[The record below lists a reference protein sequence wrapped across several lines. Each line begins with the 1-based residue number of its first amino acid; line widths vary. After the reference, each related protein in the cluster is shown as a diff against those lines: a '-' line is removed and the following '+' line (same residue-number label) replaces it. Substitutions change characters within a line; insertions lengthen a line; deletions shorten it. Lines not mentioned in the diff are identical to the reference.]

1 MIPPSPQLLTETNEQ
16 TKSPLCFKKLRMT
29 AFMTSQ
35 REKKKKQQHLLYSH
49 IIEYFRTEGGKK
61 KKL

>member
-1 MIPPSPQLLTETNEQ
+1 MIPPSPQLLTGTNEQ

-35 REKKKKQQHLLYSH
+35 RGKKKKQ
-49 IIEYFRTEGGKK
+49 KK
-61 KKL
+61 KQNKKTPIV